1 MLYILCKRQIYIYI
15 YIYMLFHHDF
25 IQVQAKYNIIYTEDQ
40 VHRLNLDKW
49 QVTIYI

>member
-1 MLYILCKRQIYIYI
+1 
-15 YIYMLFHHDF
+15 MLFHHDF

-49 QVTIYI
+49 QVTIYINVIIYI